1 MKYVVLN
8 KAYSLRNEKTCS
20 FIVRKSLYIDS
31 EIDNYR
37 TIYPIPPFLGYIFS
51 NIGRKEIAQS
61 LSLISERL
69 NISISI
75 LRHFIGQLVEKPSQ
89 SLSFQGEKFFFP
101 EHLLL
106 YSSKKDTNYYHT
118 VRNFNPMVAYKPC
131 RPYIPLT
138 INYMVTEKCNTNC
151 VYCYA
156 KRDMKQEMST
166 LEIIQV
172 LHELSEAGVINLTLT
187 GGDIFAR
194 KDWADIISETQKA
207 GFGYLISTKTIL
219 EEGDILEL
227 KKLRI
232 SKIQFSLDSIS
243 GNILHE
249 MIKVSDDYVD
259 RLKLMFRYCTLHE
272 ISISLRTVLCKQNA
286 TIEEVKKLCD
296 FIDTN
301 SCIKSW
307 VITPAFYSENKKDY
321 SNYAISNEMLIK
333 VFSYL
338 QKRKMR
344 IRPLFNKINIDG
356 YKLQRASTVF
366 NFIETNQKCYA
377 NIYSMSILP
386 SGVCTI
392 CEMLY
397 YNQDFILGNIKKQKL
412 KDIWNSDKA
421 FKLFLPNQSE
431 VTRTSACS
439 SCLVFDK
446 CKRELAKNVCYVDI
460 MKVHND
466 LDFPDPRCPQSMECG
481 YIL

>member
-1 MKYVVLN
+1 
-8 KAYSLRNEKTCS
+8 
-20 FIVRKSLYIDS
+20 
-31 EIDNYR
+31 
-37 TIYPIPPFLGYIFS
+37 
-51 NIGRKEIAQS
+51 
-61 LSLISERL
+61 
-69 NISISI
+69 
-75 LRHFIGQLVEKPSQ
+75 
-89 SLSFQGEKFFFP
+89 
-101 EHLLL
+101 
-106 YSSKKDTNYYHT
+106 
-118 VRNFNPMVAYKPC
+118 
-131 RPYIPLT
+131 
-138 INYMVTEKCNTNC
+138 
-151 VYCYA
+151 
-156 KRDMKQEMST
+156 
-166 LEIIQV
+166 
-172 LHELSEAGVINLTLT
+172 
-187 GGDIFAR
+187 
-194 KDWADIISETQKA
+194 
-207 GFGYLISTKTIL
+207 
-219 EEGDILEL
+219 
-227 KKLRI
+227 
-232 SKIQFSLDSIS
+232 
-243 GNILHE
+243 

-286 TIEEVKKLCD
+286 TIEEIKKLCD

-377 NIYSMSILP
+377 NTYSMSILP
-386 SGVCTI
+386 SGECTI

-431 VTRTSACS
+431 ATRTSACF